1 MRERLDHLVNQVASG
16 MALLGAAGVIA
27 MLVHI
32 TAYVILRNFASSPVP
47 ATVEIVSHYYMI
59 AIAFLPLAWAE
70 RRGEMISIEIFS
82 HFMVGRI
89 GRINEIFVA
98 LVTGGAYLAL
108 TYTTWTVAM
117 REFTARSYVIS
128 LSVAIPVWPTYFILP
143 AAFALAALV
152 ALYRGILPPL
162 QEETAK

>member
-1 MRERLDHLVNQVASG
+1 MRERLDRLVDQVTSG
-16 MALLGAAGVIA
+16 MALLGAVAVIA

-32 TAYVILRNFASSPVP
+32 TIYVVTRNLFSAPVP

-59 AIAFLPLAWAE
+59 AIAFLPIAWAE
-70 RRGEMISIEIFS
+70 RRGDMISVEIFS
-82 HFMVGRI
+82 HLLVGRVGRI
-89 GRINEIFVA
+89 NSIFVA
-98 LVTGGAYLAL
+98 VVTFGAYLAL

-143 AAFALAALV
+143 VAFALAALV
-152 ALYRGILPPL
+152 ALYRGILPPV
-162 QEETAK
+162 QGTTK